1 MVIYHIKSLWEVWK
15 EDPDMGIS
23 AIDGLMDS
31 LYRINKGMGYLLC
44 KFLGV
49 NILVYLVQKS
59 PIGETL

>member
-1 MVIYHIKSLWEVWK
+1 
-15 EDPDMGIS
+15 MGIS